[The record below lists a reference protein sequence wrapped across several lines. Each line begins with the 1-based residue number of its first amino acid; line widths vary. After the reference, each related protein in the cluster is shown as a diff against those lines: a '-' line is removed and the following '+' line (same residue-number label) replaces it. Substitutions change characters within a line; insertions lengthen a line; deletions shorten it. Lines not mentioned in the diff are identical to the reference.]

1 MEDMT
6 QGKRMWTLRVKIDSW
21 SNGKVDEATRQRNR
35 ELLLEAYL
43 RLPPRRVWMHVKIIR
58 FAILH
63 AHYEIE
69 HEDEVFESRPEDEV
83 ARGMFQRGICCQD
96 GSVALQ
102 ESRD

>member
-1 MEDMT
+1 
-6 QGKRMWTLRVKIDSW
+6 
-21 SNGKVDEATRQRNR
+21 
-35 ELLLEAYL
+35 
-43 RLPPRRVWMHVKIIR
+43 MHVKIIR